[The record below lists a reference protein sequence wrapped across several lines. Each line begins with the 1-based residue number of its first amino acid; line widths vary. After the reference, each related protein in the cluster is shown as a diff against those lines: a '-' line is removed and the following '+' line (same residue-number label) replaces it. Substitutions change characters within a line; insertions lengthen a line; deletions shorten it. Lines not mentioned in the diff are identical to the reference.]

1 MIMPPQALEVADH
14 GRRGQRK
21 NEICQS
27 KEQKEN
33 DTLRDGHQRH
43 HRADGAGKDGRS
55 EEIQNGLG
63 QQDAVISAEAG
74 QQRPVDAGALA
85 QTSTITVRN
94 MAVLSAS
101 RAVRMG
107 EAPLERRRAVGDSLP
122 QMEEQTHNAA
132 QDQGKHD
139 PRYFPSGS
147 WR

>member
-1 MIMPPQALEVADH
+1 M
-14 GRRGQRK
+14 
-21 NEICQS
+21 
-27 KEQKEN
+27 
-33 DTLRDGHQRH
+33 RDGHQRH
-43 HRADGAGKDGRS
+43 HRADGAGKDGRR

-74 QQRPVDAGALA
+74 QQRPVDASAAGAEQHDHRQEHGRALR
-85 QTSTITVRN
+85 I
-94 MAVLSAS
+94 

-139 PRYFPSGS
+139 RRHIFHLG
-147 WR
+147 RGADTHANRAQAENKVQVLLK